1 MEITV
6 AGAIVIAGVL
16 ISFSIDRL
24 ADAIKD
30 KKDSHESY
38 FSPTVTD
45 GTCQW
50 FWDIQKMEKKK

>member
-30 KKDSHESY
+30 KE
-38 FSPTVTD
+38 
-45 GTCQW
+45 G
-50 FWDIQKMEKKK
+50 KK

>member
-30 KKDSHESY
+30 KKDNHE
-38 FSPTVTD
+38 
-45 GTCQW
+45 
-50 FWDIQKMEKKK
+50 

>member
-30 KKDSHESY
+30 KEDNHE
-38 FSPTVTD
+38 
-45 GTCQW
+45 
-50 FWDIQKMEKKK
+50 

>member
-30 KKDSHESY
+30 RKDSHE
-38 FSPTVTD
+38 
-45 GTCQW
+45 
-50 FWDIQKMEKKK
+50 